1 MAIATSIRTQEV
13 NNRREEY
20 KNGNLSEERIEQLE
34 SLGFSWDPLEEA
46 WQARFN
52 ELMQYKQQLGD
63 CNVPT
68 RESQLGNWVSTQRAF
83 YKRGTL
89 SPKRIEQL
97 EAVGFE
103 WVLGEGGAGPKD
115 KLWRTRYI
123 DLVHYLTEH
132 GNCNV
137 PRKGHSTLGNWVCTQ
152 RVSHKGGRLSQCR
165 IDYLEIIGFGWELKR
180 NGRWLPD
187 RPKPN
192 VKDITRLIKK
202 ERGTPVAQALK
213 AYLN

>member
-1 MAIATSIRTQEV
+1 VEGALHVLIKYKDDHGDCNVNTETGGPLGEWVNTQRQSYIKGTLSPDTGGPLGKSV

-20 KNGNLSEERIEQLE
+20 KNGNLSKERIEQLE
-34 SLGFSWDPLEEA
+34 SLGFSWDPVEEA

-103 WVLGEGGAGPKD
+103 WVLREGG
-115 KLWRTRYI
+115 
-123 DLVHYLTEH
+123 
-132 GNCNV
+132 
-137 PRKGHSTLGNWVCTQ
+137 
-152 RVSHKGGRLSQCR
+152 
-165 IDYLEIIGFGWELKR
+165 GWAKR
-180 NGRWLPD
+180 
-187 RPKPN
+187 
-192 VKDITRLIKK
+192 
-202 ERGTPVAQALK
+202 
-213 AYLN
+213 